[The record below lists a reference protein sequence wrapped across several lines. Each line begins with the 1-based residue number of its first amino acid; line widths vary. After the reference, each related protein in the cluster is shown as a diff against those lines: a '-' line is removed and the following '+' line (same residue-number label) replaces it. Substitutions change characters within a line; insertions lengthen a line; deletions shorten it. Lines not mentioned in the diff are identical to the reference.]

1 MGAYRGAEGQGRHR
15 VSLGLDGLG
24 YRGATVVLTG
34 GSSGMGEAAA
44 RLLGELGAA
53 VHIVDIAE
61 PRVACASFTRLD
73 LADFAAVREVAA
85 KLRAQAPI
93 DFLFPIAGV
102 PPHGVGALQCMM
114 INYAGTR
121 LFTEEMLP
129 AVRDGGAVCLVSST
143 AARGWQQH
151 LAENLEII
159 AITDPDELRR
169 FYEANPEKLR
179 DGYSPSKE
187 LITVWVQHAAIA
199 LAERRRI
206 RINGIAPCATGT
218 PFMEESAKV
227 LGQAFMDNYPHP
239 LLGRMPTG
247 EEQAWSLLLLS
258 SPLNAAVTGAVLP
271 TDQDN
276 VGGMLTGALK
286 PTYQT
291 RLDPLKEP
299 T

>member
-1 MGAYRGAEGQGRHR
+1 MSGGN
-15 VSLGLDGLG
+15 LDGLG

-34 GSSGMGEAAA
+34 GASGMGEAAA
-44 RLLGELGAA
+44 RILGDLGAT

-61 PRVACASFTRLD
+61 PKVSCASYTPLD
-73 LADFAAVREVAA
+73 LADFDAVRAAAA
-85 KLRAQAPI
+85 KLRELAPI
-93 DFLFPIAGV
+93 DYLFPIAGV
-102 PPHGVGALQCMM
+102 PPHAVGALDCMM

-143 AARGWQQH
+143 AARQWREN

-159 AITDPDELRR
+159 AIADPDELRR

-187 LITVWVQHAAIA
+187 LITVWIQHAAIG
-199 LAERRRI
+199 LAQERRI
-206 RINGIAPCATGT
+206 RINAIAPCATDT
-218 PFMEESAKV
+218 AFMVETGKV
-227 LGQAFMDNYPHP
+227 LGQAFIDNYPCP

-258 SPLNAAVTGAVLP
+258 SPLNASVTGAVLP

-276 VGGMLTGALK
+276 VGGMLTGALQPPAHMK
-286 PTYQT
+286 P
-291 RLDPLKEP
+291 R
-299 T
+299 

>member
-1 MGAYRGAEGQGRHR
+1 MTGN
-15 VSLGLDGLG
+15 LDGLG
-24 YRGATVVLTG
+24 YRGTTVVLTG
-34 GSSGMGEAAA
+34 GSSGMGESDATI
-44 RLLGELGAA
+44 LNDLGAA

-61 PRVACASFTRLD
+61 PKVDCASFTRLD
-73 LADFAAVREVAA
+73 LADFAAVRAA
-85 KLRAQAPI
+85 TKKLRELGPI

-102 PPHGVGALQCMM
+102 PPHAVGPLNCMM

-129 AVRDGGAVCLVSST
+129 AVKDGGAVALVSST
-143 AARGWQQH
+143 AARGWQQN

-159 AITDPDELRR
+159 AITDPEELRR
-169 FYEANPEKLR
+169 FYEANPDKLR

-187 LITVWVQHAAIA
+187 LITVWIQHAAIG
-199 LAERRRI
+199 LAEQRRI
-206 RINGIAPCATGT
+206 RINGIAPCATDT
-218 PFMEESAKV
+218 AFMVETGKV
-227 LGQAFMDNYPHP
+227 LGQAFIDNYPSP

-258 SPLNAAVTGAVLP
+258 SPLNASVTGAVLP

-286 PTYQT
+286 PPAHL
-291 RLDPLKEP
+291 RPN
-299 T
+299 